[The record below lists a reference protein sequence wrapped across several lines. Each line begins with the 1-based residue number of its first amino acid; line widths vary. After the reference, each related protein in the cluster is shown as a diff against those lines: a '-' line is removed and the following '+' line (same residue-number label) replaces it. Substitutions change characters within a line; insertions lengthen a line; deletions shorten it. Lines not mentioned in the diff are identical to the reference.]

1 MLHTTP
7 TVSSSA
13 SFVGSVGRV
22 DHAGQTKSK
31 TDQTQVLSNISV
43 SPDPVWDLNPMS
55 NPDPL
60 EGTSTMYTPV
70 DLLSESRL
78 AQRLSA
84 PKQARSKVTEEFI
97 DVESIGIE
105 EEDEEDDVVSK
116 RPKV

>member
-1 MLHTTP
+1 M
-7 TVSSSA
+7 SSSA

-78 AQRLSA
+78 AQRLNA
-84 PKQARSKVTEEFI
+84 PKQARSSVSEELI

-105 EEDEEDDVVSK
+105 EEDEEDDIVAKRSK
-116 RPKV
+116 I